1 MANIT
6 EILGTDSV
14 SSSRPVINSNFELL
28 NDETASIT
36 ALLDPTT
43 STLQSVGLSSISSIT
58 LVDGASIAS
67 IASGG
72 ATFEVDTTFNGALNI
87 GGSLIK
93 NGIVGSPA
101 IPTAQNNPASI
112 SASTYFV
119 GNSTTFTLPATG
131 EEGQEVTL
139 INKSAA
145 AVTIQV
151 AIGAALGVT
160 SIELQ
165 GAPVI
170 NSSVTLRCFGATW
183 YVIGSYSATIA

>member
-119 GNSTTFTLPATG
+119 GNSTTFTLPAG

-139 INKSAA
+139 INKNSA

-170 NSSVTLRCFGATW
+170 NSSVTLRCFAATW